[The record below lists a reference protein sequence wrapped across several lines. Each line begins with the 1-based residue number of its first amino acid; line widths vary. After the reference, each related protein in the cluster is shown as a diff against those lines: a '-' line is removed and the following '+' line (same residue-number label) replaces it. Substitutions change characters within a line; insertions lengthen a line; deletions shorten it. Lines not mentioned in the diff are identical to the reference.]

1 MEERHISLMSL
12 GAAIGV
18 GLFLGSA
25 SAIKLAGPGIL
36 AAYAC
41 GGLIM
46 FFIMRALGKWRFKA
60 CSRLIQPVCQRL
72 PRSACRVFNRLELLV
87 LWVVTCMAEITAV
100 GIYMGYWFPDVPSWI
115 WALCAL
121 VIMTAVN
128 FLAVKAYGELE
139 FWFALIKVLAI
150 LSMIAIGLVM
160 IVFGLGNG
168 GVALGISNLWS
179 HGGFFPN
186 GIKGCRCRFKWSC
199 LPISGLS

>member
-1 MEERHISLMSL
+1 
-12 GAAIGV
+12 
-18 GLFLGSA
+18 
-25 SAIKLAGPGIL
+25 
-36 AAYAC
+36 
-41 GGLIM
+41 
-46 FFIMRALGKWRFKA
+46 
-60 CSRLIQPVCQRL
+60 
-72 PRSACRVFNRLELLV
+72 
-87 LWVVTCMAEITAV
+87 MAEITAV

-186 GIKGCRCRFKWSC
+186 GIKGV
-199 LPISGLS
+199 LLSLQMVMFAYLGIELIGVTAGEVKNPKNHWRGP